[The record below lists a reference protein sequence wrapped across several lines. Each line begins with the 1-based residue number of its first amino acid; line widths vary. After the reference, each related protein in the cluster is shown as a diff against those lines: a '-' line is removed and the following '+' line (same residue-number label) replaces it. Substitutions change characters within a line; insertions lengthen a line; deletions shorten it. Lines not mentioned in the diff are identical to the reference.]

1 MSLAILYVIA
11 YHIFVEFCPMLL
23 THRESR
29 LRDEVVDRLED
40 VAGVH
45 VVVVG
50 VAVARVASLHVHQH
64 RLHRQRGNLQ
74 QENRA
79 MICLPVSSILHLKL

>member
-1 MSLAILYVIA
+1 MSLDNSTQILVDI
-11 YHIFVEFCPMLL
+11 CPML

-79 MICLPVSSILHLKL
+79 MR

>member
-1 MSLAILYVIA
+1 M
-11 YHIFVEFCPMLL
+11 
-23 THRESR
+23 
-29 LRDEVVDRLED
+29 DRLEY

-50 VAVARVASLHVHQH
+50 VAVARVAGLNVHQH

-74 QENRA
+74 HEEEEEHGTTANG
-79 MICLPVSSILHLKL
+79 PVA

>member
-1 MSLAILYVIA
+1 M
-11 YHIFVEFCPMLL
+11 
-23 THRESR
+23 
-29 LRDEVVDRLED
+29 DGLEY

-50 VAVARVASLHVHQH
+50 VAVARVARLDVHQH

-74 QENRA
+74 QEEQDGTANNGPALSPIMRCFA
-79 MICLPVSSILHLKL
+79 AGKNTILAFFFVVFYTDSNNQGWVWLK